1 MRRMPQLDIK
11 QLVGELATQHGIRID
26 ADDPA
31 LAIVLLNRLVLQR
44 SADELAS
51 GLRMGLREFEEAV
64 QKVQTRAGQLVAA
77 DLNDRVASIRAELQ
91 QDIVLAGAKANE
103 IVYRAEQANRHPVML
118 RWATLGI
125 IGALAL
131 FLIGLWIGA
140 RYMHL

>member
-1 MRRMPQLDIK
+1 MPQLDIK
-11 QLVGELATQHGIRID
+11 QLVGELATQHGIRVY

-31 LAIVLLNRLVLQR
+31 LAIVLLNCLVLQR

-64 QKVQTRAGQLVAA
+64 QKVQTRAGQAVAA
-77 DLNDRVASIRAELQ
+77 EFHERVALLRAELQ

-103 IVYRAEQANRHPVML
+103 IVYRAEQANRQPVML

-125 IGALAL
+125 VAAVAL

-140 RYMHL
+140 YYLHA

>member
-1 MRRMPQLDIK
+1 
-11 QLVGELATQHGIRID
+11 
-26 ADDPA
+26 
-31 LAIVLLNRLVLQR
+31 
-44 SADELAS
+44 
-51 GLRMGLREFEEAV
+51 MGLREFEEAV

-77 DLNDRVASIRAELQ
+77 ELNDRVASIRAELQ

-103 IVYRAEQANRHPVML
+103 IVYRAEQANRQPVML

-125 IGALAL
+125 VGALAL

>member
-1 MRRMPQLDIK
+1 MPQLDIK
-11 QLVGELATQHGIRID
+11 QLVGELATQHGIHID
-26 ADDPA
+26 ADDPT

-103 IVYRAEQANRHPVML
+103 IVYRAEQANRQPVML

-125 IGALAL
+125 VGALAL
-131 FLIGLWIGA
+131 FLIGLWIGT